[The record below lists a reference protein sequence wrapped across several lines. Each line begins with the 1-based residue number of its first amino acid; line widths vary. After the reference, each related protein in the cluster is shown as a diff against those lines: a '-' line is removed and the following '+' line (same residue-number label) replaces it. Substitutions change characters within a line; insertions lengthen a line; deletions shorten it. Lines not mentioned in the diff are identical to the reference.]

1 MIQFFASVCACKG
14 HTSMLH
20 TEHCHTEATIFIT
33 YRGGY
38 FISSVPPAKLGIF
51 SIVFVWC
58 VFVCVHLHV
67 YLKDLYRTIRLIFT
81 SDSHCFVP
89 FSWYQR
95 WVVWMSCG
103 RMANSPM
110 SCSMSSCHHT
120 SSEALA
126 TGSAWMDGLS
136 RLTHVVSTISAGD
149 SLDQV
154 SHLVSILRFGAIWKF
169 LFLSF
174 FGPDIKSNQI
184 YEALVL
190 TSNPLPN
197 ISQL

>member
-1 MIQFFASVCACKG
+1 MIQFFASARACKG

-58 VFVCVHLHV
+58 VFVCAFACLPEGS
-67 YLKDLYRTIRLIFT
+67 RTIRLIFT
-81 SDSHCFVP
+81 SDSHCFVL

-95 WVVWMSCG
+95 WVVRTSCG

-136 RLTHVVSTISAGD
+136 RLTHVVSTTSAGD

>member
-1 MIQFFASVCACKG
+1 
-14 HTSMLH
+14 
-20 TEHCHTEATIFIT
+20 
-33 YRGGY
+33 
-38 FISSVPPAKLGIF
+38 
-51 SIVFVWC
+51 
-58 VFVCVHLHV
+58 
-67 YLKDLYRTIRLIFT
+67 
-81 SDSHCFVP
+81 
-89 FSWYQR
+89 
-95 WVVWMSCG
+95 
-103 RMANSPM
+103 MANSPM

-136 RLTHVVSTISAGD
+136 RLTHVVSTTSAGD

-190 TSNPLPN
+190 TSNPLPQHFPTVAGEVGIGDACWFRQGFN
-197 ISQL
+197 TVGSSLCGGQWAISLSLLGVACIASVQLDIIGRARWLPHSPRHPTTMVGCRRTLSQVSVQPARLATVDGEAPCSC